1 MKVPLKEIMKYPT
14 CDKSRDELI
23 AIFNSMKTSNKEDRF
38 HYIKCWNGTQEEE
51 PIVLTAGLVA
61 QPSDT
66 LPSHDAPDGKVAL
79 AARSELKEAVE
90 DGSDVSDRLGSA
102 Q

>member
-1 MKVPLKEIMKYPT
+1 MRIPLKEIMKFPT

-23 AIFNSMKTSNKEDRF
+23 AIFNSMKTSSKEDRF

-51 PIVLTAGLVA
+51 PLILTAGLVA

-66 LPSHDAPDGKVAL
+66 PPSHDATDGKVAL
-79 AARSELKEAVE
+79 AACHELQESVK
-90 DGSDVSDRLGSA
+90 DGSDVSDSLGVA
-102 Q
+102 K